1 MLSVTLPIR
10 TSRKPNRGTH
20 ATIND
25 VGFGSWRTFLE
36 RSNGS
41 APFRINFLKSETVYD
56 VRCST
61 IFRMPLISCVERIL
75 RSSSRFFINVGN
87 PEAGNLGQNANE
99 RANLALEPSA
109 LA

>member
-1 MLSVTLPIR
+1 MR

-25 VGFGSWRTFLE
+25 AGFGSWRIFLE
-36 RSNGS
+36 QSNGS
-41 APFRINFLKSETVYD
+41 ALFRINFRKSDTVYG

-61 IFRMPLISCVERIL
+61 IFRTPLTLCVERVL
-75 RSSSRFFINVGN
+75 RSSSRFFINISD
-87 PEAGNLGQNANE
+87 PEGGNLGQHANE